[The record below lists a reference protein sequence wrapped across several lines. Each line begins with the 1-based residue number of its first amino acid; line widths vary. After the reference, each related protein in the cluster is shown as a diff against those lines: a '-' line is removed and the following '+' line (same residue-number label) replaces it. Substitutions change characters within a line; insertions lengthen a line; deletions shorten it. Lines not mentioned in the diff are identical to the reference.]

1 MQIIKAGSDEHM
13 KVIGTI
19 RRTNFIRKN
28 VLISYYVITI
38 INSLVINLTQ
48 PLKMLIYWGS
58 RFGILSKKI

>member
-48 PLKMLIYWGS
+48 PLKMLIY
-58 RFGILSKKI
+58 